1 MSIAIAIIGA
11 GGFRWG
17 PLNIRDILLDPLLA
31 GSTVTLWDI
40 DKTAL
45 DLVYE
50 YGCFVESFAPFGS
63 RVQRALSEDEALSGQ
78 DVILLTLNVGGL
90 DLMRKEMD
98 WTQRCGLLQPV
109 GDTIGPAGFSRAL
122 RHLPVVLALAEKAE
136 RTSPGALMLN
146 TTNPLTLLNQALVSR
161 CELPVIGVCHEP
173 HHVLNSLMWLFS
185 LDDDSEITYTLSGQN
200 HCSWLFD
207 LSIDNRPLVSRWCEA
222 GGTVDTVP
230 VSPDLPAPAPQE
242 GQAVWYAM
250 RRLYHSSHGREPE
263 GRQES
268 DLYALFLNFYV
279 FSRTGYFPAC
289 RPRHFAEFFR
299 NWITPE
305 TQWGQLLGVP
315 LTTVRSRTLYR
326 QAQRDLVKGSLE
338 KQDGSGL
345 VLSEREIVP
354 VIRSYVCDTG
364 ESLFVNM
371 SSGLHSCIPQFIHE
385 YRVPVNHSSLMA
397 PPELPHAL
405 RSMHRFIHQQYQDWI
420 DATLQQD
427 ENLMLQVLERDPSAH
442 HIKDKEHYLQGILW
456 LNQPVGRP
464 CAA

>member
-1 MSIAIAIIGA
+1 MSTAISIIGA

-17 PLNIRDILLDPLLA
+17 PLNIRDILLDPMLA
-31 GSTVTLWDI
+31 GSTVTLWDL
-40 DKTAL
+40 DDTAL

-50 YGCFVESFAPFGS
+50 YGCFAASCAPFGS
-63 RVQRALSEDEALSGQ
+63 RVRRARSEDEALSGQ

-90 DLMRKEMD
+90 ELMRKEID
-98 WTQRCGLLQPV
+98 WTQRCGLVQPV
-109 GDTIGPAGFSRAL
+109 GDTTGPAGFSRAL
-122 RHLPVVLALAEKAE
+122 RHLPVILALAEKAQQ
-136 RTSPGALMLN
+136 TSPDALLLN
-146 TTNPLTLLNQALVSR
+146 TTNPLTLLNQALASR
-161 CELPVIGVCHEP
+161 CDLPVIGVCHEP
-173 HHVLNSLMWLFS
+173 HHVLNSLKGLFN
-185 LDDDSEITYTLSGQN
+185 LDDDSEINYILTGQN

-207 LSIDNRPLVSRWCEA
+207 LSIGNRLLVSRWCEA
-222 GGTVDTVP
+222 GGTVSTEP
-230 VSPDLPAPAPQE
+230 VKPDLPAPALQE
-242 GQAVWYAM
+242 SQAVWHAM
-250 RRLYHSSHGREPE
+250 RRLYRLSHGHEPE
-263 GRQES
+263 ERQEAE
-268 DLYALFLNFYV
+268 LYALFLNFYV

-289 RPRHFAEFFR
+289 RPRHFAEFYK

-315 LTTVRSRTLYR
+315 TSTVRSRILYR
-326 QAQRDLVKGSLE
+326 QAQRALVVGALE
-338 KQDGSGL
+338 KRDGSDL

-354 VIRSYVCDTG
+354 VIRSTVCDAG
-364 ESLFVNM
+364 ESLFVNR
-371 SSGLHSCIPQFIHE
+371 SSGAYSCIPQFIHE
-385 YRVPVNHSSLMA
+385 YRVPVRQSSLMA

-442 HIKDKEHYLQGILW
+442 HIKDKDHYLQGILW